1 MKLSGILLFAVLLG
15 ITFSCGPSPKELN
28 DKLRTDVIAV
38 HDEVMPKMGQL
49 KSLQKQAL
57 QKADQLAA
65 QDSTQTQQI
74 EALKALALEL
84 DLAYEGMFV
93 WMRQYD
99 REDGDATPEEIK
111 SYLDGQMASVTK
123 VNEDIKSAL
132 AKADSLLKD

>member
-28 DKLRTDVIAV
+28 DKLRTEVIAV